1 MTAVTA
7 APAPIQEHAHQQA
20 VDAGLL
26 VHRAYP
32 LNAETPVHALT
43 GGDVTSTDHFY
54 VRNHFDIPDLDT
66 ADWRLTVTGRVQH
79 RLTLDLD
86 DLYKMRSRT
95 DLVTLE
101 CAGNNR
107 IAFDPKVP
115 GEQWRLGAVSAAE
128 WTGVPLA
135 DVLDRA
141 KLTSPAR
148 EVVFRGADRGRVDGR
163 AETIRFERSLSLDDM
178 ADSGALVV
186 YRMNDAPLPRQH
198 GYPLRLV
205 VPGWYGV
212 ASVKWLTEIE
222 VLDHP
227 FDGYF
232 QTARYRYAWLRD
244 GHTVTEPVRRQRV
257 RAVITEPSYGQTLS
271 CGDVLIRGLA
281 WSGEA
286 PIARCGGQGG
296 STALA
301 KRTPARTPIPPR
313 LAAVGTMHPR
323 RRAGN
328 GNDSSSRHRSHRPC
342 PTRPTRMEPV
352 GLRGE
357 FGSDSDDPSALNERF
372 GNERNPPRGAV
383 HGYHRLA

>member
-7 APAPIQEHAHQQA
+7 APTPVQVHAHQQA
-20 VDAGLL
+20 IDAGLL

-32 LNAETPVHALT
+32 LNAETPIQALT
-43 GGDVTSTDHFY
+43 SGDVTSTDHFY

-66 ADWRLTVTGRVQH
+66 ADWRLTVTGSVQH

-95 DLVTLE
+95 QVVTLE

-107 IAFDPKVP
+107 IAFDPQVP

-141 KLTSPAR
+141 KLTSSAQ
-148 EVVFRGADRGRVDGR
+148 EVAFRGADRGRVDGSG
-163 AETIRFERSLSLDDM
+163 ETIRFERSLSLDEI
-178 ADSGALVV
+178 ADSGALLA
-186 YRMNDAPLPRQH
+186 YKMNGAPLLPQH

-212 ASVKWLTEIE
+212 ASVKWLAAIE
-222 VLDHP
+222 VLNRA

-232 QTARYRYAWLRD
+232 QTSRYRYAWLRGGD
-244 GHTVTEPVRRQRV
+244 TVTEPVRRQRV

-271 CGDVLIRGLA
+271 CGDVLIRGVA
-281 WSGEA
+281 WSGTA
-286 PIARCGGQGG
+286 PIAGVRV
-296 STALA
+296 
-301 KRTPARTPIPPR
+301 R
-313 LAAVGTMHPR
+313 VGRRPWQSAHLLGHPY
-323 RRAGN
+323 
-328 GNDSSSRHRSHRPC
+328 RH
-342 PTRPTRMEPV
+342 
-352 GLRGE
+352 GLRRWELCTRVDEPGTATVRARATDLTGRTQPDQPE
-357 FGSDSDDPSALNERF
+357 W
-372 GNERNPPRGAV
+372 NPLGYGANSV
-383 HGYHRLA
+383 HAVSIHLV